1 MSTMLKQNKNG
12 VKVLK
17 DLHVRCAI
25 DNTSICSFGLGK
37 KITKFFINETIEDNK
52 IYDFKNENGV

>member
-17 DLHVRCAI
+17 DLHVKCAI

-37 KITKFFINETIEDNK
+37 NITNFFINETIENNK
-52 IYDFKNENGV
+52 NYDFKNQIGV